1 MKYGK
6 IFRIGRTVDETG
18 KRENAKT
25 GVRYLFSLHFNISN
39 KSEINEGESLF
50 CIYIFCTFA
59 VAMKIKISCVSTV
72 ASATLKGCRAAP
84 PREKFFS
91 PTGEVKIL
99 S

>member
-39 KSEINEGESLF
+39 KSKINERKACFAS
-50 CIYIFCTFA
+50 IFFVPLPLQLRC
-59 VAMKIKISCVSTV
+59 
-72 ASATLKGCRAAP
+72 
-84 PREKFFS
+84 
-91 PTGEVKIL
+91 
-99 S
+99 